1 MSQQENSIFCALL
14 CRSIYSILDGD
25 SNFGTY
31 NNVPIQMPYLSG
43 PRIVEISNLFQYNE
57 VYQTEDGVLSR
68 WQYMD
73 RLLRYGIE
81 NNKIQK
87 IISFLFSKK
96 QFMEILIKFDEDEIN
111 STYSYIINKIISE
124 INKILFIGDSRL
136 YVSGDIFYIS
146 SINSNVLPICPNI
159 KNIDFNY
166 IKSISDRALEDIRN
180 KNFDSSLTKSR
191 TLLEEVFFY
200 GIEKKNQVPP
210 SDGNINKMWGN
221 IKQLYGIKE
230 ESTHDK
236 RINDLIN
243 GLGKIISSI
252 GDMRNKDSDA
262 HAAGSKRINI
272 AEHHA
277 RLCVNASTV
286 VADFVLA
293 VIQRQLSN

>member
-1 MSQQENSIFCALL
+1 M
-14 CRSIYSILDGD
+14 
-25 SNFGTY
+25 
-31 NNVPIQMPYLSG
+31 
-43 PRIVEISNLFQYNE
+43 
-57 VYQTEDGVLSR
+57 
-68 WQYMD
+68 
-73 RLLRYGIE
+73 
-81 NNKIQK
+81 
-87 IISFLFSKK
+87 
-96 QFMEILIKFDEDEIN
+96 
-111 STYSYIINKIISE
+111 
-124 INKILFIGDSRL
+124 
-136 YVSGDIFYIS
+136 
-146 SINSNVLPICPNI
+146 
-159 KNIDFNY
+159 
-166 IKSISDRALEDIRN
+166 
-180 KNFDSSLTKSR
+180 TKSR